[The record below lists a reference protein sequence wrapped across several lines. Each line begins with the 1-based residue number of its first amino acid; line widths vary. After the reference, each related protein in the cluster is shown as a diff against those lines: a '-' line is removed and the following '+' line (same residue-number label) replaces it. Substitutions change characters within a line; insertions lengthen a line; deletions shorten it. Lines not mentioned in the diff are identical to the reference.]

1 MRGDERLP
9 ARLPSPTLLTAC
21 AWLGIVGCALVVG
34 GNLLGSFLVPD
45 YDFLADTV
53 SDLAAGRYE
62 VIQDVAIYAH
72 AAAAVALAVAAAH
85 LQPDGRRWSLGILFL
100 CLMALLETII
110 AARNE
115 YGDGDAGGI
124 VIHLWLVLPLGL
136 LYIAAP
142 LAMARGMARWRPEA
156 RRTCIAV
163 AVFLA
168 VGIPAYWF
176 VPTGWDGLA
185 ERALGLANL
194 AWMLSL
200 CRVLLDAGRR
210 LPPIP
215 G

>member
-21 AWLGIVGCALVVG
+21 AWLGVAGCVAAAA
-34 GNLLGSFLVPD
+34 GNLLGSLLVPD
-45 YDFLADTV
+45 YDFFADTV
-53 SDLAAGRYE
+53 SDLAAGKYE
-62 VIQDVAIYAH
+62 IIQDAAIYGH
-72 AAAAVALAVAAAH
+72 AAAAVALAVGAAH

-100 CLMALLETII
+100 ALMALLETII

-115 YGDGDAGGI
+115 YGDGDAEGV
-124 VIHLWLVLPLGL
+124 VIHLYLVVPLGL

-156 RRTCIAV
+156 RWTCIAV
-163 AVFLA
+163 AAFLI
-168 VGIPAYWF
+168 VGMPAYWF
-176 VPTGWDGLA
+176 MPTEWDGLA
-185 ERALGLANL
+185 ERLLGLANL
-194 AWMLSL
+194 VWMISLS
-200 CRVLLDAGRR
+200 RVFIDAGRR